1 MKKFTLIELL
11 VVIAIIGILMS
22 LLLPSLSKARAVTK
36 EAVCKSNQKQ
46 VYLGYMMHSETG
58 YDEFDDKRRNHKA
71 DQLLTAMGING
82 RIVRDTLGLEDR
94 YSMNCPT
101 FNDVD
106 DKLKPSYGYTMVQSG
121 DHGTA
126 QENRWYLA
134 EIINPGKM
142 VLYGCR
148 QDSNVTGNLN
158 FTTSLLADY
167 HTKMKEMLLAL
178 TVMWKGS
185 VELRFKFPVVAQ
197 VAIINN
203 FNSPRHNTMHRAR
216 ELNSSLAYF

>member
-1 MKKFTLIELL
+1 MHGLVGEVKLIRRRGFTLIELL
-11 VVIAIIGILMS
+11 VVIAIIGILIS

-71 DQLLTAMGING
+71 DQLLSAMGING

-126 QENRWYLA
+126 QGNRWYLA

-142 VLYGCR
+142 VLLGCR

-167 HTKMKEMLLAL
+167 HTKMKGNVACFDGHVEGASR
-178 TVMWKGS
+178 TQIQVPGGS
-185 VELRFKFPVVAQ
+185 PSCY
-197 VAIINN
+197 N
-203 FNSPRHNTMHRAR
+203 H
-216 ELNSSLAYF
+216 